1 MLVVEEELRDEEVRA
16 GFDLQPHVAKLVL
29 DVWAL
34 GMLFRAAR
42 GADAEA
48 VSAPAHKGDEV
59 APVRELR
66 IGGDERLTGCRRV
79 AAKCEHVRDA
89 FALHPVQDL
98 PRPIGG
104 VGACEVGHRFDVV
117 VPFDA
122 CHQLECLLAG
132 AHAVGDRDPVRG
144 MAGEGRNRA
153 LQRFDLALVA
163 RRHELERDAGLAP
176 SEHVCDSH
184 RCGNFIKTQPF
195 RRRAGALARP

>member
-1 MLVVEEELRDEEVRA
+1 QRAPAWHWHQPRDDRHLDPRLASASDEVEVVLVVEEELRDEEVRA

-79 AAKCEHVRDA
+79 AAKCVHVDDA
-89 FALHPVQDL
+89 FAVHPVLYIQM
-98 PRPIGG
+98 P
-104 VGACEVGHRFDVV
+104 A
-117 VPFDA
+117 
-122 CHQLECLLAG
+122 
-132 AHAVGDRDPVRG
+132 
-144 MAGEGRNRA
+144 
-153 LQRFDLALVA
+153 
-163 RRHELERDAGLAP
+163 
-176 SEHVCDSH
+176 
-184 RCGNFIKTQPF
+184 
-195 RRRAGALARP
+195 